1 MAPTNK
7 PKLIL
12 TPTPLHLLGDMAG
25 NTLYIKRDDM
35 TGLALGGNKARKLE
49 YYLADAVKGNYNH
62 IVTYG
67 AAQSN
72 HCRMT
77 AAAASMWGFPCTL
90 ILAQPQELPAYNGN
104 YLLFHFFDAAIAWSE
119 IEQVAATIDRELARI
134 KAKGDRPYFIP
145 GGGHGYWG
153 THAYFQA
160 YRELEKQKKK
170 LGIHFDYIFFASGTG
185 STQAGLVIGNK
196 QPGNRD
202 EQIIG
207 ISIARDREKSLP
219 IILESI
225 NQYIKKAKL
234 NICIDEAD
242 ISFIDDY
249 VGKGYADIYPEVVST
264 IKQVAA
270 KTGVILDPVYTG
282 KAFFGMLDYLE
293 KQHIQGKCIL
303 FIHTGGIP
311 LLFCHSEKF
320 KELLDIPGRLYD

>member
-12 TPTPLHLLGDMAG
+12 TPTPLHPLGDIAG
-25 NTLYIKRDDM
+25 NTFYIKRDDM

-72 HCRMT
+72 HCRVT

-90 ILAQPQELPAYNGN
+90 ILAQPQETPVYNGN
-104 YLLFHFFDAAIAWSE
+104 YFLFHFFDADIVWSE
-119 IEQVAATIDRELARI
+119 IEQVSATIERELERL
-134 KAKGDRPYFIP
+134 KTKGDRPYFIP

-160 YRELEKQKKK
+160 YRELEKQKRK

-185 STQAGLVIGNK
+185 STQSGLVIGNK
-196 QPGNRD
+196 KLGNRD

-207 ISIARDREKSLP
+207 ISIARNREKNVP

-225 NQYIKKAKL
+225 SRYIEEAKL
-234 NICIDEAD
+234 NISIDEAD
-242 ISFIDDY
+242 IFFIDDY
-249 VGKGYADIYPEVVST
+249 IGKGYADIYPEIVVT

-282 KAFFGMLDYLE
+282 KAFYGMLDYLE
-293 KQHIQGKCIL
+293 KRDVKGKHIL
-303 FIHTGGIP
+303 FIHTGGTP
-311 LLFCHSEKF
+311 LLFCYSEKF
-320 KELLDIPGRLYD
+320 KEPLDIPWRIYD